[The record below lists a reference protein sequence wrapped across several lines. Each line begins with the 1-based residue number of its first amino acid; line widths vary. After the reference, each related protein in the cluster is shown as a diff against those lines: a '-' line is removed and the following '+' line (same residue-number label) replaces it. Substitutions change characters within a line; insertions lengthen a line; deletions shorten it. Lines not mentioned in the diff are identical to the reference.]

1 MNLQEIEKLAGQY
14 QLALQAEL
22 EANESLAAAISNAAA
37 IKNNAIVSAYENEII
52 DGKNAE
58 IRKAQEQ
65 AFLQGHTVYQN
76 SENAVKESKYR
87 ASVCKIEC
95 QYQETRI
102 SLIRA
107 WLYSQSGKEL

>member
-22 EANESLAAAISNAAA
+22 EANESLAAAISNATT
-37 IKNNAIVSAYENEII
+37 IKNNVIASAYENEII
-52 DGKNAE
+52 NGKNAE

-65 AFLQGHTVYQN
+65 AFLQ
-76 SENAVKESKYR
+76 ENIIYHNAEKSVMETKYR
-87 ASVCKIEC
+87 ASICKIEC

>member
-1 MNLQEIEKLAGQY
+1 MDLQEIEKLAGQY

-22 EANESLAAAISNAAA
+22 EANESLAAAISNATT
-37 IKNNAIVSAYENEII
+37 IKNNVIASAYENEII
-52 DGKNAE
+52 NGKNAE

-76 SENAVKESKYR
+76 SENAVKEAKYQ
-87 ASVCKIEC
+87 ASICKVEC

-107 WLYSQSGKEL
+107 WLYSQLNKEL

>member
-1 MNLQEIEKLAGQY
+1 MDLQEIEKLAEQY

-22 EANESLAAAISNAAA
+22 EANESLAAAISNMTT
-37 IKNNAIVSAYENEII
+37 IKNNVIASAYENEII
-52 DGKNAE
+52 DGKNE
-58 IRKAQEQ
+58 QIRKAQEQ

-76 SENAVKESKYR
+76 SENAVKETKYQASKCEIDR
-87 ASVCKIEC
+87 K
-95 QYQETRI
+95 YQETRI